1 MNTPTWKAAEPPE
14 LSPATKM
21 QDVRGYARVGG
32 IIALTVVLFIVF
44 MTGRFFRKIL
54 GTWVTYHYFV
64 ALIWARI
71 CLRLLS
77 LRPVVNGTPVK
88 RGGILTSNHVSW
100 TDIMVLRAVTK
111 INFVSKAE
119 VRKWPVV
126 GYIAYVCETVF
137 IERKRTEAKRQQA
150 DLLERIE
157 RDELLCLFPEGT
169 STDGLRVLPFKSAL
183 MSVVF
188 APGVRER
195 LMVQPVTLN
204 YMPNPDHGL
213 PMNFYG
219 WWGTMGFGAHIWTL
233 ATRSKGGKVEITFHD
248 PIRVSDYEDRK
259 RLTLDCETAVRSALP
274 DHILQNSTD

>member
-1 MNTPTWKAAEPPE
+1 MNTPTWKAAEPPK
-14 LSPATKM
+14 LPPTNRWQNA
-21 QDVRGYARVGG
+21 RGYLRVGS
-32 IIALTVVLFIVF
+32 IIALTLVMFIFF
-44 MTGRFFRKIL
+44 MSGRFLKKIL
-54 GTWVTYHYFV
+54 GRWVTYHYLI

-71 CLRLLS
+71 CLWLLS
-77 LRPVVNGTPVK
+77 LSPVVIGDPIR
-88 RGGILTSNHVSW
+88 RGGILASNHVSW
-100 TDIMVLRAVTK
+100 TDIMVLRSVTR

-119 VRKWPVV
+119 VRKWPIV
-126 GYIAYVCETVF
+126 GYIAHVCETVF

-157 RDELLCLFPEGT
+157 NDELLCLFPEGT

-204 YMPNPDHGL
+204 YIPNPSHDL
-213 PMNFYG
+213 PSNFYG
-219 WWGTMGFGAHIWTL
+219 WWGTMGFGSHIWTL
-233 ATRSKGGKVEITFHD
+233 ATRSSGGKVEVTFHE
-248 PIRVSDYEDRK
+248 PIKVSEYEDRK

-274 DHILQNSTD
+274 DHILENSVE

>member
-1 MNTPTWKAAEPPE
+1 MNTPTWKAAEPPK
-14 LSPATKM
+14 LPPTNKWQNA
-21 QDVRGYARVGG
+21 RGYARVGS
-32 IIALTVVLFIVF
+32 IIVLTLVMFIFF
-44 MTGRFFRKIL
+44 MTGRFLKKIL
-54 GTWVTYHYFV
+54 GGWVTYHYLI

-71 CLRLLS
+71 CLWLLS
-77 LRPVVNGTPVK
+77 LSPIVSGTPIR
-88 RGGILTSNHVSW
+88 RGGILASNHVSW
-100 TDIMVLRAVTK
+100 TDIMVLRSVTK

-126 GYIAYVCETVF
+126 GYIAHVCETVF

-157 RDELLCLFPEGT
+157 NDELLCLFPEGT

-188 APGVRER
+188 VPGVRER

-204 YMPNPDHGL
+204 YMPNPDHDL
-213 PMNFYG
+213 PPNFYG
-219 WWGTMGFGAHIWTL
+219 WWGSMGFGSHIWTL
-233 ATRSKGGKVEITFHD
+233 ATRSQGGKVEVTFHE
-248 PIRVSDYEDRK
+248 PIKVSEYEDRK

-274 DHILQNSTD
+274 EHILVNSVE

>member
-1 MNTPTWKAAEPPE
+1 MNTPTWKAAEPPSLPE
-14 LSPATKM
+14 PSGM
-21 QDVRGYARVGG
+21 QAARGYARVGAILALTIFLFIFFQLG
-32 IIALTVVLFIVF
+32 RFLKRVLGRWIGFHYTIALV
-44 MTGRFFRKIL
+44 
-54 GTWVTYHYFV
+54 
-64 ALIWARI
+64 WARL

-77 LRPVVNGTPVK
+77 LKPVVRGAPIR
-88 RGGILTSNHVSW
+88 RGGILASNHVSW
-100 TDIMVLRAVTK
+100 TDIMVLRSVTRV
-111 INFVSKAE
+111 NFVSKAE

-157 RDELLCLFPEGT
+157 NDELLCLFPEGT

-188 APGVRER
+188 VEGVRER

-204 YMPNPDHGL
+204 YIPNPEHDL
-213 PMNFYG
+213 PINFYG

-233 ATRSKGGKVEITFHD
+233 ATRSKGGRVEITFHD
-248 PIRVSDYEDRK
+248 PIKVSEYEDRK

-274 DHILQNSTD
+274 DHILSNSA